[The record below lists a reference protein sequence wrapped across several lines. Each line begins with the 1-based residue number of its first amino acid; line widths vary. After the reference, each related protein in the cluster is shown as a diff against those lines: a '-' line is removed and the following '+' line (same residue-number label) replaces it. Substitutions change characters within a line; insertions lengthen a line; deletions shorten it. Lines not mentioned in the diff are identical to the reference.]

1 MLSPGRPAV
10 SIRTLG
16 MFHITRDGL
25 PVPATAWQSPKGT
38 ELLKILITQRGPVSR
53 KHLIDLLWPQADPA
67 VASNQL
73 SVLLSAIRQVLQP
86 SNGTEPLGSDGSEV
100 WLDHAGVVVDVE
112 QFLTL
117 AVAALHAHRSNQRNA
132 TALLHAAAT
141 AYTGTFFQTIILM
154 TGPSHCPTKSKSPT
168 SPSFRPSPPPTVG
181 RDVHVTNMYA
191 EQRFWLLC
199 EAKAPTGNW
208 TYFAVLRSPD
218 AASSHSSST
227 KRSI

>member
-141 AYTGTFFQTIILM
+141 AYTGDFLPDDHPHDWAISLSDEVKITHLALLQALAT
-154 TGPSHCPTKSKSPT
+154 TNG
-168 SPSFRPSPPPTVG
+168 RPRRP
-181 RDVHVTNMYA
+181 RD
-191 EQRFWLLC
+191 
-199 EAKAPTGNW
+199 
-208 TYFAVLRSPD
+208 
-218 AASSHSSST
+218 
-227 KRSI
+227 